1 MNTSSIAN
9 HQQSNGTAFAAF
21 CLRLNIVYS
30 SVCFLLRRPCQLYF
44 SAVCSV
50 IIAIHTLHIVKEI
63 VIKDL
68 FEAVYNKRRKDYA
81 RRIQQ

>member
-1 MNTSSIAN
+1 LSTVTS
-9 HQQSNGTAFAAF
+9 
-21 CLRLNIVYS
+21 VS
-30 SVCFLLRRPCQLYF
+30 SCGALVSYYF

-68 FEAVYNKRRKDYA
+68 FEAVYNTERTTREESNNNDEEREDFHNGKKKR
-81 RRIQQ
+81 Q